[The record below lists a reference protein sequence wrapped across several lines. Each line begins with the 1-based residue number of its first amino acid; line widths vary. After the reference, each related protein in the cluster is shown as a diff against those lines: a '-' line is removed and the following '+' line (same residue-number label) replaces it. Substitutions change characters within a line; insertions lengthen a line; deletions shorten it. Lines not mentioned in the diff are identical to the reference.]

1 MKFIDLF
8 SGIGGFRSALELNG
22 HECIAYSEVD
32 KFAKQSYQAIYNTED
47 EIDLGDITKIS
58 EEYLSHFKQENDIVV
73 GGSPC
78 FRKGTLITTKNG
90 LKPIE
95 EIKKGDYVLTH
106 NNRYKEVVV
115 PMVNPAKEIYSLKV
129 MNSVETY
136 VTPEH
141 PVRAIEK
148 FSKYNSKER
157 KYDISFSKP
166 KWIKVKDLQKGK
178 HYIQLGKSSE
188 ETNPDNITKEEAWLI
203 GRYIADG
210 YLLTSKRSGRKNSFR
225 RDVVFCVG
233 KDKKLKFENKLS
245 EYTMNPSEEKTVY
258 KYRKQN
264 ERLFNLV
271 SKCGRGSENKEIPQE
286 YLNLPL
292 EILEELIEGYLSGD
306 GSCSNGIYSFTTVSE
321 KLALSLV
328 SGLNNVYKN
337 GASIT
342 FSERPKK
349 HIIEGREVNQK
360 DTYRIQLRKEYNK
373 GREPQ
378 TLKIDNFLY
387 APIKKI
393 EIQETSETV
402 YNFEVEDDNSYVAN
416 NMVVHN
422 CQSFSLAGSRK
433 GFEDTRGT
441 LFFEYAKVVK
451 ETQPKYFLFENV
463 KGMLSHDKGNTIR
476 VVLETF
482 DQLGYYI
489 DFNVFNSKY
498 YDVPQNRERIYI
510 VGKRKDLVD
519 NSKYQEKVK
528 GKKKLEEVHNWA
540 VDNINYVKL
549 LPKLKT
555 EVTTRLI
562 DVLEDEVDEKYYL
575 SEEKTKKLTLDNDL
589 GGKLNMYDY
598 NERDRVHSVNKVSPT
613 LNTMQGGDRQ
623 PKVAVI
629 GNTSNTGYK
638 SHDVHDTDGLS
649 PTVAARDY
657 KGPKQIAVREATK
670 QGYAIAE
677 QGDSVNVTYPDSKTR
692 RGRVG
697 KQVAQTLQA
706 GEVNQG
712 VVMEDKNI
720 RFTDDGFHIHR
731 NDKKKSSIQGT
742 HVTYKEGKTHA
753 LTSNHVP
760 MTLNNLRI
768 RKLTPLECWRL
779 QGFTDEQFYKA
790 KDSGVSNSQLYKQAG
805 NAVTVNVVDYIVKNI
820 IKEQ

>member
-1 MKFIDLF
+1 MKFIDLL
-8 SGIGGFRSALELNG
+8 SVIGGFRSALELNG
-22 HECIAYSEVD
+22 HKCIAYSEVD

-73 GGSPC
+73 GGSP
-78 FRKGTLITTKNG
+78 
-90 LKPIE
+90 
-95 EIKKGDYVLTH
+95 
-106 NNRYKEVVV
+106 
-115 PMVNPAKEIYSLKV
+115 
-129 MNSVETY
+129 
-136 VTPEH
+136 
-141 PVRAIEK
+141 
-148 FSKYNSKER
+148 
-157 KYDISFSKP
+157 
-166 KWIKVKDLQKGK
+166 
-178 HYIQLGKSSE
+178 
-188 ETNPDNITKEEAWLI
+188 
-203 GRYIADG
+203 
-210 YLLTSKRSGRKNSFR
+210 
-225 RDVVFCVG
+225 
-233 KDKKLKFENKLS
+233 
-245 EYTMNPSEEKTVY
+245 
-258 KYRKQN
+258 
-264 ERLFNLV
+264 
-271 SKCGRGSENKEIPQE
+271 
-286 YLNLPL
+286 
-292 EILEELIEGYLSGD
+292 
-306 GSCSNGIYSFTTVSE
+306 
-321 KLALSLV
+321 
-328 SGLNNVYKN
+328 
-337 GASIT
+337 
-342 FSERPKK
+342 
-349 HIIEGREVNQK
+349 
-360 DTYRIQLRKEYNK
+360 
-373 GREPQ
+373 
-378 TLKIDNFLY
+378 
-387 APIKKI
+387 
-393 EIQETSETV
+393 
-402 YNFEVEDDNSYVAN
+402 
-416 NMVVHN
+416 

-519 NSKYQEKVK
+519 SPKYQKKVK

-540 VDNINYVKL
+540 VDNINYVEL
-549 LPKLKT
+549 LPQLQT
-555 EVTTRLI
+555 EVTTRLV

-589 GGKLNMYDY
+589 GGKLNMYDF
-598 NERDRVHSVNKVSPT
+598 NERDKVHSVNKVSPT

-623 PKVAVI
+623 PKIAVKGYKEIVKVRKYDVNKLELSELLRISKQDVGISNKEISNTLNVPITKVEHWFRTDKSCAIPDASVWFELKQILNITNTDHDEAITTFISKESNFDTTNRIYDTNHLSPTLNTTSEPKVAVL
-629 GNTSNTGYK
+629 GNISNTGHK

-697 KQVAQTLQA
+697 RQVAQTLQA

-712 VVMEDKNI
+712 VVMEDTGI
-720 RFTDDGFHIHR
+720 RFTEDGFHTHR
-731 NDKKKSSIQGT
+731 NDNKKSSIQGT

-768 RKLTPLECWRL
+768 RKLT
-779 QGFTDEQFYKA
+779 
-790 KDSGVSNSQLYKQAG
+790 
-805 NAVTVNVVDYIVKNI
+805 
-820 IKEQ
+820 

>member
-22 HECIAYSEVD
+22 HKCIAYSEVD

-73 GGSPC
+73 GGSP
-78 FRKGTLITTKNG
+78 
-90 LKPIE
+90 
-95 EIKKGDYVLTH
+95 
-106 NNRYKEVVV
+106 
-115 PMVNPAKEIYSLKV
+115 
-129 MNSVETY
+129 
-136 VTPEH
+136 
-141 PVRAIEK
+141 
-148 FSKYNSKER
+148 
-157 KYDISFSKP
+157 
-166 KWIKVKDLQKGK
+166 
-178 HYIQLGKSSE
+178 
-188 ETNPDNITKEEAWLI
+188 
-203 GRYIADG
+203 
-210 YLLTSKRSGRKNSFR
+210 
-225 RDVVFCVG
+225 
-233 KDKKLKFENKLS
+233 
-245 EYTMNPSEEKTVY
+245 
-258 KYRKQN
+258 
-264 ERLFNLV
+264 
-271 SKCGRGSENKEIPQE
+271 
-286 YLNLPL
+286 
-292 EILEELIEGYLSGD
+292 
-306 GSCSNGIYSFTTVSE
+306 
-321 KLALSLV
+321 
-328 SGLNNVYKN
+328 
-337 GASIT
+337 
-342 FSERPKK
+342 
-349 HIIEGREVNQK
+349 
-360 DTYRIQLRKEYNK
+360 
-373 GREPQ
+373 
-378 TLKIDNFLY
+378 
-387 APIKKI
+387 
-393 EIQETSETV
+393 
-402 YNFEVEDDNSYVAN
+402 
-416 NMVVHN
+416 

-498 YDVPQNRERIYI
+498 YEVPQNRERIYI

-519 NSKYQEKVK
+519 NPKYQKKVK

-540 VDNINYVKL
+540 VDNISYVKL

-598 NERDRVHSVNKVSPT
+598 NERDKVHSVNKVSPT

-623 PKVAVI
+623 PKIAVKGFKEVVKVRKYDVNKLELSELLRISKQDAGISNKEISEKLNIPITKVEHWFRTDKSFAIPDASVWFELKQILNITNTDHDEAITTFISKESNFDTTNRIYDTNHLSPTLNTTSEPKVAVL
-629 GNTSNTGYK
+629 GNTSHTGYK
-638 SHDVHDTDGLS
+638 AHDVHDINGLS

-670 QGYAIAE
+670 KGYAIAE

-712 VVMEDKNI
+712 VVIDDTQGYDGTRIYKGVSPTI
-720 RFTDDGFHIHR
+720 R
-731 NDKKKSSIQGT
+731 SSRSGL
-742 HVTYKEGKTHA
+742 KTID
-753 LTSNHVP
+753 
-760 MTLNNLRI
+760 NLRI